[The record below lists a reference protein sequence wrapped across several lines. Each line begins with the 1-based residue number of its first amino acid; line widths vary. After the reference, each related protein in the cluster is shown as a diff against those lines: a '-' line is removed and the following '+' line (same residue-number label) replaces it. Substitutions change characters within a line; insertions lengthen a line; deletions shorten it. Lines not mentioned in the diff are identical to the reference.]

1 MGCNCKTKEKTDKL
15 IKTIEELDNSKSKNY
30 VTTNKTK
37 LKIFFSFISGV
48 IRILYFICFI
58 LFILFALVF
67 MIITRKSISLKI
79 NNFIRHEKQ

>member
-1 MGCNCKTKEKTDKL
+1 MGCNCKTKEKTDNL

-37 LKIFFSFISGV
+37 LKIFFSFISG
-48 IRILYFICFI
+48 IIYMLYFICFI
-58 LFILFALVF
+58 LFTIPSLVF
-67 MIITRKSISLKI
+67 MIITRKSIRLKI